1 MFASN
6 FRLNLKA
13 AGKGVSAK
21 LTRNYCNRLGNS
33 IPGLCFLW
41 KNPHFRLEWKIPEDA
56 IWVSSCRFDT
66 ISKQNVF
73 PTNNYNNDKMR
84 SFYCENRQAQLLI
97 YNWVWYWYHLPVNVD
112 CPLDQVFPVIFVLLR
127 EPVKNYS
134 ADFFLILLLF
144 FLPHEPTILI
154 LKRPLNR
161 GYFFFVN
168 GLKYLGPKPKTFY
181 SFPLD
186 RDLLGL

>member
-73 PTNNYNNDKMR
+73 PTNNNNNDKMR

-112 CPLDQVFPVIFVLLR
+112 CPLDKVFPVIFVRIILSLFF
-127 EPVKNYS
+127 
-134 ADFFLILLLF
+134 FFLMNPPSWFLKDHGIEGILSLSMALSISD
-144 FLPHEPTILI
+144 PNP
-154 LKRPLNR
+154 
-161 GYFFFVN
+161 
-168 GLKYLGPKPKTFY
+168 GLFY
-181 SFPLD
+181 SFP
-186 RDLLGL
+186 

>member
-56 IWVSSCRFDT
+56 IWVSSCGFDT

-73 PTNNYNNDKMR
+73 PTNNNNNDKMK

-112 CPLDQVFPVIFVLLR
+112 CPLDQVFPVIFVLL
-127 EPVKNYS
+127 
-134 ADFFLILLLF
+134 LLLLF
-144 FLPHEPTILI
+144 FRCASISWFQVVSKSVGEWCFSASAST
-154 LKRPLNR
+154 
-161 GYFFFVN
+161 
-168 GLKYLGPKPKTFY
+168 GL
-181 SFPLD
+181 S
-186 RDLLGL
+186 DLFSSSSWRQRQS

>member
-73 PTNNYNNDKMR
+73 PTNNYDNDKMR

-112 CPLDQVFPVIFVLLR
+112 CPLDQVFPVIFVLL
-127 EPVKNYS
+127 
-134 ADFFLILLLF
+134 ILLIF
-144 FLPHEPTILI
+144 FSSPWTHNL
-154 LKRPLNR
+154 
-161 GYFFFVN
+161 YF
-168 GLKYLGPKPKTFY
+168 KKTMESRVFCLCQW
-181 SFPLD
+181 P
-186 RDLLGL
+186 

>member
-73 PTNNYNNDKMR
+73 PTNDNNNDKMR

-112 CPLDQVFPVIFVLLR
+112 CPLDQVFPLIFVLI
-127 EPVKNYS
+127 
-134 ADFFLILLLF
+134 ILLLLF
-144 FLPHEPTILI
+144 SSSWTHHLDFCILSLSMALSI
-154 LKRPLNR
+154 SDPNP
-161 GYFFFVN
+161 
-168 GLKYLGPKPKTFY
+168 GLFY